1 VVYVNFE
8 VQVLM
13 RIALNARFSKMIL
26 GGGHKFYCKLFQSN
40 VYALEVVNDLNEHS
54 ILDYEKISI
63 IADITIYV
71 NNN

>member
-26 GGGHKFYCKLFQSN
+26 GGGHKFYCELLQSN

-71 NNN
+71 NIN